1 MPDRDKV
8 IKEFEHLLNE
18 AKGDYME
25 FADLTVDFG
34 EEILAL
40 LKEQEPKPVLSE
52 RTSDTGAFRREK
64 KGFCPHCH
72 QEVRWELNRSYCGFC
87 GQEVKWNDE
96 SRSHSDF
103 E

>member
-18 AKGDYME
+18 AKGDYMD

-40 LKEQEPKPVLSE
+40 LKEQEPVEPKQVDLLGDDEWYGPVCVCPYCKTEWMSE
-52 RTSDTGAFRREK
+52 KDDTH
-64 KGFCPHCH
+64 FCPK
-72 QEVRWELNRSYCGFC
+72 CGRP
-87 GQEVKWNDE
+87 VKCED
-96 SRSHSDF
+96 
-103 E
+103 